1 MSEATSPLEDFL
13 QRIPKIELHCHL
25 LGTIRKETMKDLA
38 RKNGARTTDAE
49 IDAFYIR
56 GDKPV
61 GVLHIFRELENH
73 IIQAPADLRRIAYEY
88 LEDASRQEV
97 RHAEFFW
104 NPTGTLVATD
114 ISYSELQKAILVGMK
129 EAEHDF
135 GITSLLIPSIDRE
148 ASASAGLEMVEL
160 ICAHHHSAV
169 IGIGLDYNEVNNP
182 PEKFSDAYSLAKK
195 AGLKTTAHAGE
206 FGMPWKNVETAMD
219 VLGVDRLDHAYT
231 VLENPTL
238 VSRCIEQGIL
248 ITVVPTNSFYLRT
261 LSAESWAK
269 EHPIRQMARAGLKI
283 HPNTDDPAFHL
294 VNPIKC
300 QRMMVEAFGCSIDDL
315 KSFMLNGLEGSW
327 LDKTTKSNFS
337 RQWSEEFDEQRKKY
351 F

>member
-1 MSEATSPLEDFL
+1 MNEATTPLEDFL

-25 LGTIRKETMKDLA
+25 LGTIRKETMKNLA
-38 RKNGARTTDAE
+38 RKNGSRTTDTQ

-56 GDKPV
+56 GEKPV

-73 IIQAPADLRRIAYEY
+73 ILQAPDDFRRIAYEY
-88 LEDASRQEV
+88 LEDASLKRV

-104 NPTGTLVATD
+104 NPTGTIAATD
-114 ISYSELQKAILVGMK
+114 LSYSELQNAILVGMN
-129 EAEHDF
+129 EAEQDF

-148 ASASAGLEMVEL
+148 APASAGLEMVEL
-160 ICAHHHSAV
+160 MCAHRHPAV
-169 IGIGLDYNEVNNP
+169 VGIGMDYNEVNNP
-182 PEKFSDAYSLAKK
+182 PEKFFDAYTLAKK
-195 AGLKTTAHAGE
+195 SSLKTTAHAGE
-206 FGMPWKNVETAMD
+206 FGTPWKNVETAID
-219 VLGVDRLDHAYT
+219 VLGIDRLDHAYT
-231 VLENPTL
+231 ILDNPIL
-238 VSRCIEQGIL
+238 VNRCIEQGIL

-261 LSAESWAK
+261 LSAESWAQ

-294 VNPIKC
+294 VDPIKC
-300 QRMMVEAFGCSIDDL
+300 QQMMVEAFGYSIDHL
-315 KSFMLNGLEGSW
+315 KSFMLNGLDGSW
-327 LDKTTKSNFS
+327 LDNKSKSNLS